1 MIIDAILYRQDP
13 GGGWKVPLSATK
25 HHILLLVAKGTAVYH
40 FESGSIKVR
49 KGEGLFFPE
58 GTKRW
63 AESDPSEPLWIYSAH
78 FRDVSPKDIAGFQP
92 DMIRHFRPDR
102 FDYLKQRFSMMNEC
116 WIGKMPYYELISR
129 AILLEILG
137 LVQREIS
144 GSMISP
150 SRWNLAQRIQQYI
163 VQHYREPL
171 RLSELAEEVSRS
183 PTYISTVFR
192 EVTGRTPVQYM
203 HEVRITAA
211 RELLLSGHMSIREI
225 SEWLGYC
232 DQTYFNYMYKKIV
245 GHPPSHTLR
254 TGKQADIDDIK

>member
-1 MIIDAILYRQDP
+1 ML
-13 GGGWKVPLSATK
+13 
-25 HHILLLVAKGTAVYH
+25 
-40 FESGSIKVR
+40 
-49 KGEGLFFPE
+49 
-58 GTKRW
+58 
-63 AESDPSEPLWIYSAH
+63 
-78 FRDVSPKDIAGFQP
+78 
-92 DMIRHFRPDR
+92 
-102 FDYLKQRFSMMNEC
+102 NEC

-144 GSMISP
+144 GSMTSP

-171 RLSELAEEVSRS
+171 RLSELAEEVNRS

-192 EVTGRTPVQYM
+192 EVTGHTPVQYM
-203 HEVRITAA
+203 HEVRIAAA

-254 TGKQADIDDIK
+254 TGKQAVLGDIK